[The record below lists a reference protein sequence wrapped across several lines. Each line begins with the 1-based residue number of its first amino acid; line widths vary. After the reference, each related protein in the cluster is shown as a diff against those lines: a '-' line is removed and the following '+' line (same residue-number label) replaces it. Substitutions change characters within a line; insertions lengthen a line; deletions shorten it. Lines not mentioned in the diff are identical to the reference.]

1 MNVFCCVIPTSVFK
15 WCSRA
20 VITNIV
26 ILVLIVSLSSSWPMP
41 LPWSH
46 WGTTDDFATSFFHF
60 SMFSKCCLLGLGEL
74 QACPFSDVVF
84 PPLPLSA
91 LSSSPFH
98 CALQDLKMVL
108 VRSDERETWPYHCS
122 LHLFVVVRKPS
133 CGPVADTDNKIATKS
148 VNWISGV
155 WLDQSS
161 DCSGPPGQVLASTPL
176 GFTCP
181 TSVTMMD

>member
-26 ILVLIVSLSSSWPMP
+26 ILVLIVSLSSWPMP

-98 CALQDLKMVL
+98 CAL
-108 VRSDERETWPYHCS
+108 H
-122 LHLFVVVRKPS
+122 LHSKSSKEEYKLWKWGAAARYYTSHTKTMLP
-133 CGPVADTDNKIATKS
+133 TRKS
-148 VNWISGV
+148 VPRFSR
-155 WLDQSS
+155 QS
-161 DCSGPPGQVLASTPL
+161 DHTK
-176 GFTCP
+176 TW
-181 TSVTMMD
+181 TS